1 MALLGLWLAAC
12 APAHDWRESRSA
24 DGAVQVLFPCK
35 PQLHERRVTLAG
47 AAQTLSLM
55 ACEAGG
61 QTWGLASGELGDP
74 ARLTAA
80 LDELAAA
87 AGSNVAA
94 NPSAM
99 AASVPGATPHAG
111 NRRLRLDGRRPDG
124 QPVRMQLAVFAHGTR
139 VYQATALGDRL
150 PDELADTFFGSL
162 RVGP

>member
-1 MALLGLWLAAC
+1 MRA
-12 APAHDWRESRSA
+12 
-24 DGAVQVLFPCK
+24 LFPCK

-47 AAQTLSLM
+47 GSLKLSLM

-61 QTWGLASGELGDP
+61 QTWGLAGADLGDP
-74 ARLTAA
+74 ARLAAA

-87 AGSNVAA
+87 AGANVAA
-94 NPSAM
+94 GAR
-99 AASVPGATPHAG
+99 AASAPVPGATPHAG

-124 QPVRMQLAVFAHGTR
+124 QAVQMQVAVFAHGTR

-162 RVGP
+162 RVEP